1 MNLRSLAAFVSGIVL
16 LCGSALA
23 ADEYKID
30 PVHSTVAFS
39 VKHMVVNT
47 VHGRFNDYAGQILF
61 DEKDPSKSSVN
72 VTIKSASINTDNE
85 QRDGHLK
92 SPDFLDAQK
101 FPEITFQSKSVDKT
115 SDGFVAHGVLTIRG
129 VSKNVD
135 LPFKLNGPINV
146 GGNGLLGAEAS
157 LTINRQDYGVA
168 WSKALDS
175 GGLVV
180 ANDVKIDIN
189 VEAKQ
194 AKPAAGAAGS
204 GK

>member
-1 MNLRSLAAFVSGIVL
+1 MRKTRVLRLLLGLVALSGLAF
-16 LCGSALA
+16 A

-47 VHGRFNDYAGQILF
+47 VHGRFNDYSGQIIF
-61 DEKDPSKSSVN
+61 DDKDPSKSSVD
-72 VTIKSASINTDNE
+72 VSIKSASINTDNG

-92 SPDFLDAQK
+92 SPDFLDVQK
-101 FPEITFQSKSVDKT
+101 FPEITFKSKSVETK

-129 VSKNVD
+129 VSKDVD
-135 LPFKLNGPINV
+135 LVFKLNGPIGV
-146 GGNGLLGAEAS
+146 GGSNLLGAEAS
-157 LTINRQDYGVA
+157 LTINRQDYGVS
-168 WSKALDS
+168 WSKSLDS

-194 AKPAAGAAGS
+194 VKAAAGS
-204 GK
+204 KSGS